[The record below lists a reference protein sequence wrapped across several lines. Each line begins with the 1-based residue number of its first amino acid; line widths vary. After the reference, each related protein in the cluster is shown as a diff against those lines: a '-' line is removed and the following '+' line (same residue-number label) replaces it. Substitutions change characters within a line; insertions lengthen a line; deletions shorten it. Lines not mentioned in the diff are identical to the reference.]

1 MIFRFKLDFNLCG
14 APYWQIFLK
23 ICFVNNSKANQG
35 KQQAETT
42 SVSEISVAAQQCCLP
57 VVRASHFQ
65 LSVLFAL
72 TINVASPDN
81 RQTALTTTSGQPLLV
96 FKANSTVALLKIPF
110 CSLNQIVC
118 QIFIASPCNTFQY
131 LHSTVSHMLTGS

>member
-57 VVRASHFQ
+57 VVRASHFSCQ
-65 LSVLFAL
+65 GKQHCCAATEISL
-72 TINVASPDN
+72 TEVVSAQKNCLRIVDN
-81 RQTALTTTSGQPLLV
+81 
-96 FKANSTVALLKIPF
+96 ANFQENLPVRCTNRLRS
-110 CSLNQIVC
+110 SLNRNI
-118 QIFIASPCNTFQY
+118 IY
-131 LHSTVSHMLTGS
+131 LNSNFPDDFLPERWCAI